1 MKELNIYDVDLK
13 YIRDLHNTDSNV
25 MSQSPQIRKDT
36 RRYLGIIIILNGQ
49 KYCVPF
55 SSGTKEK
62 YQKKS
67 SNADLL
73 KIPDTEK
80 RNENGSF
87 KTLAVLNINNM
98 IPVTESVISK
108 VDLHLRQNDSI
119 NERQRKGLLQK
130 ELKWC
135 RENCDLI
142 QRRVQKVYSLVVDT
156 PDKNRNLTHR
166 CCNFKKLEAVLEKYI
181 AKSNNE

>member
-1 MKELNIYDVDLK
+1 
-13 YIRDLHNTDSNV
+13 
-25 MSQSPQIRKDT
+25 MSQSPQIGKDT

-80 RNENGSF
+80 RKEKKRKENGSF
-87 KTLAVLNINNM
+87 KTLAVLNINNI

-108 VDLHLRQNDSI
+108 VDLHIRQNDNI

-130 ELKWC
+130 ELKWY
-135 RENCDLI
+135 RENCDVI
-142 QRRVQKVYSLVVDT
+142 QRRVQKVYSLVVET
-156 PDKNRNLTHR
+156 PDKNRNLTRR
-166 CCNFKKLEAVLEKYI
+166 CCNFKKLKAVLEKYI
-181 AKSNNE
+181 SK